1 MMQKLIPSQIAALI
15 FCALAALP
23 ASGSGKASD
32 ESSRPLVIA
41 SMDYVKPSDKG
52 TVIEKTAESL
62 RKHFPGRSVEVAPVP
77 ASEFGK
83 ELTAG
88 KLDFFITSAGQ
99 SYRLQQDHGVR
110 VFGTLV
116 QPGYPDPN
124 HGDGAA
130 ILVRK
135 SDGITDISALRGRTL
150 LANTSIAFTGFYVP
164 MGEVDKVDPNWE
176 TFFSSV
182 KFVGGGS
189 HLAEAL
195 TDVAEGKAGE
205 SAAGSGGSCPKPSS

>member
-1 MMQKLIPSQIAALI
+1 MCIRDRPDLIPTIQMMLKLIPSQIAALM
-15 FCALAALP
+15 FCVLAALP

-32 ESSRPLVIA
+32 ESARPLVIA

-52 TVIEKTAESL
+52 AVIEKTAESL
-62 RKHFPGRSVEVAPVP
+62 RKHFPGRSVEVALVP
-77 ASEFGK
+77 ASEFGN

-99 SYRLQQDHGVR
+99 SYRLQQNHGVR

-135 SDGITDISALRGRTL
+135 SDGITDISEPVSYTHLR
-150 LANTSIAFTGFYVP
+150 AH
-164 MGEVDKVDPNWE
+164 E
-176 TFFSSV
+176 T
-182 KFVGGGS
+182 
-189 HLAEAL
+189 
-195 TDVAEGKAGE
+195 
-205 SAAGSGGSCPKPSS
+205 

>member
-88 KLDFFITSAGQ
+88 KLDFFITSAGRSSIQ
-99 SYRLQQDHGVR
+99 
-110 VFGTLV
+110 
-116 QPGYPDPN
+116 
-124 HGDGAA
+124 A
-130 ILVRK
+130 RK
-135 SDGITDISALRGRTL
+135 AYSR
-150 LANTSIAFTGFYVP
+150 
-164 MGEVDKVDPNWE
+164 
-176 TFFSSV
+176 
-182 KFVGGGS
+182 
-189 HLAEAL
+189 
-195 TDVAEGKAGE
+195 
-205 SAAGSGGSCPKPSS
+205 